1 MGVYAWNDM
10 QNLQADCQNGDIDA
24 IVHMGDHVYFWA
36 GDDNKRGDA
45 YMNAWQPALAE
56 CPWMPII
63 GNVRLFCF
71 SSSRFSQAFLTLAT
85 CVASA
90 ARVQRRRQLLALHQR
105 DLGADLR
112 PGEQRRGGDARARSH
127 CCFAPP
133 RIHC

>member
-36 GDDNKRGDA
+36 GDDSKRGDA

-63 GNVRLFCF
+63 VSLIL
-71 SSSRFSQAFLTLAT
+71 SRPLASTAF
-85 CVASA
+85 V
-90 ARVQRRRQLLALHQR
+90 V
-105 DLGADLR
+105 
-112 PGEQRRGGDARARSH
+112 
-127 CCFAPP
+127 
-133 RIHC
+133 